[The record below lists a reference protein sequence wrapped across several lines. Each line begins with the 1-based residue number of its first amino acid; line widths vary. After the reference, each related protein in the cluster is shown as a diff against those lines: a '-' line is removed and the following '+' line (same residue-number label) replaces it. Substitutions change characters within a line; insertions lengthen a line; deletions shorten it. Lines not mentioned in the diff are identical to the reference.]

1 MEALPPR
8 HSCLEPWQVCWQEAT
23 GSHAPGWEWLPSLP
37 VHPPRHSFSQ
47 IVQCIVSGKSQ
58 RAGQEPTYILVISL
72 HPDHSPRVPRFPK
85 TAPSSLSS
93 SPRGIQRSQCFTK
106 RPGTREHQNHVTF
119 HTGRPSTPG
128 PPLTQPNGRGPSWI
142 TKATQRWGCAIRM
155 LAQLVLRGPRAG
167 LR

>member
-1 MEALPPR
+1 MEVLPPR

-72 HPDHSPRVPRFPK
+72 HPDHR
-85 TAPSSLSS
+85 
-93 SPRGIQRSQCFTK
+93 RS
-106 RPGTREHQNHVTF
+106 
-119 HTGRPSTPG
+119 
-128 PPLTQPNGRGPSWI
+128 PLTPHLDFPRKGARKPFTAGTSEQGSIEGNE
-142 TKATQRWGCAIRM
+142 
-155 LAQLVLRGPRAG
+155 VLRRTNFKNFVGGTGWSSTLHVIAVSPKLGAG
-167 LR
+167 